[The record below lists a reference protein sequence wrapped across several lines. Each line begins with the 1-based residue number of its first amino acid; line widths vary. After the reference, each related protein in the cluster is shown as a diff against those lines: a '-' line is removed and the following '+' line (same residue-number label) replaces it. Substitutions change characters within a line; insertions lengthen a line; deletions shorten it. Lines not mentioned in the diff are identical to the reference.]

1 VSGVPFFC
9 LIFFAVEI
17 TLLSLTE
24 LGYFGSFFFGL
35 DVVGTLSIILDISWL
50 LKAVNCRRNFRLFI
64 IRYMSYIAPAFLI
77 RYVNRLLVTS
87 GNFNR

>member
-1 VSGVPFFC
+1 MSGVPFFC

-50 LKAVNCRRNFRLFI
+50 LKAVNCRIVLLLPI
-64 IRYMSYIAPAFLI
+64 HKSYFAPVFLI
-77 RYVNRLLVTS
+77 R
-87 GNFNR
+87 

>member
-1 VSGVPFFC
+1 MSGVPFFC

-35 DVVGTLSIILDISWL
+35 DVVGTLSIILDIPWII
-50 LKAVNCRRNFRLFI
+50 KAVPVEVFSCCPYNNYFASAYSFFR
-64 IRYMSYIAPAFLI
+64 
-77 RYVNRLLVTS
+77 
-87 GNFNR
+87 NFNRPR